1 MQLSNY
7 INDLL
12 YRYDCVIVPNF
23 GGFVTNKISATV
35 DNSHT
40 FYPPTKLIGFNSY
53 LKHNDGLLTNYI
65 AAAEKISF
73 KQASEKIEITIADWQ
88 ETLKTS
94 SVEVLG
100 VGVLSLNTENQ
111 LIFEPNT
118 TTNFLTE
125 SFGLNSVTSSVV
137 ERFKE
142 KEEVKIIPIEK
153 VTEETSKKSIPAFVK
168 YAASVA
174 ILLALGV
181 VGFNAINKY
190 NSEEILAKQ
199 QQEIE
204 KKIQKATFV
213 IDTPLPAI
221 NLNIEKED
229 TKHIHIIAGAFQF
242 AENAEIKVAEL
253 QEKGFD
259 AKILGKNKWNLI
271 QVSCGSFS
279 DETKARETLQKVKN
293 EGSKDAWLFIK

>member
-1 MQLSNY
+1 MQLANY

-35 DNSHT
+35 DASHT
-40 FYPPTKLIGFNSY
+40 FYPPTKQVGFNSY

-65 AAAEKISF
+65 ATAEKISF
-73 KQASEKIEITIADWQ
+73 EKATEKIEKTVASWQ

-94 SVEVLG
+94 SVNIST
-100 VGVLSLNTENQ
+100 VGTLFLNTENQ
-111 LIFEPNT
+111 LIFEPDT
-118 TTNFLTE
+118 ATNFLTA
-125 SFGLNSVTSSVV
+125 SFGLSGVSSSVI

-142 KEEVKIIPIEK
+142 EVKPLPVEK
-153 VTEETSKKSIPAFVK
+153 VTEETNKKGIPAFVK

-174 ILLALGV
+174 ILLTLGV
-181 VGFNAINKY
+181 VGFNAVNKH
-190 NSEEILAKQ
+190 NNEEIIAKQ

-204 KKIQKATFV
+204 QKIQKATFV
-213 IDTPLPAI
+213 IDTPLPTI

-229 TKHIHIIAGAFQF
+229 AKHIHIIAGAFQF
-242 AENAEIKVAEL
+242 TENAEKKVSEL
-253 QEKGFD
+253 KNQGFN

-293 EGSKDAWLFIK
+293 SGSNDAWLFIK